1 MELKSPSKNI
11 WIVGGAG
18 VIAGAA
24 IIATNSEGF
33 VHTLGV
39 GILAGGL
46 PLSLPVAGL
55 LVIPLRPH
63 QCFRNRAG

>member
-11 WIVGGAG
+11 RIVGCAG

-24 IIATNSEGF
+24 IIATHSDGF
-33 VHTLGV
+33 IHTFGV

-46 PLSLPVAGL
+46 ML
-55 LVIPLRPH
+55 LVLPFFGVSSRK
-63 QCFRNRAG
+63 

>member
-11 WIVGGAG
+11 RIMGCAG

-33 VHTLGV
+33 VHTFGV

-46 PLSLPVAGL
+46 VL
-55 LVIPLRPH
+55 LVLPFFGASGRK
-63 QCFRNRAG
+63 

>member
-33 VHTLGV
+33 VHTFGV
-39 GILAGGL
+39 GILAGGATAFA
-46 PLSLPVAGL
+46 AGGRF
-55 LVIPLRPH
+55 VGDTFTARIP
-63 QCFRNRAG
+63 Q

>member
-33 VHTLGV
+33 VHTFGV
-39 GILAGGL
+39 GILAGGATAFA
-46 PLSLPVAGL
+46 AGGRF
-55 LVIPLRPH
+55 VGDTFTAPSMFP
-63 QCFRNRAG
+63 

>member
-39 GILAGGL
+39 GILAGGDCRFRCRW
-46 PLSLPVAGL
+46 PV
-55 LVIPLRPH
+55 
-63 QCFRNRAG
+63 CW